1 MFTFQH
7 IFEAVFAAKNKRVS
21 KFVLFENL
29 LDFWIMVMGMI
40 YITIVYK
47 VYRFDS
53 FLNTPTDEKLSKI
66 FWANWIASNDRVNDH
81 VFLLIIDFTFIMK
94 ALVQL
99 RLLPI
104 IGPVYAILKMLMQ
117 EMFIFAIF
125 FFL

>member
-1 MFTFQH
+1 M
-7 IFEAVFAAKNKRVS
+7 FAAKNKRQA

-40 YITIVYK
+40 YIGVVYK
-47 VYRFDS
+47 VYRFET
-53 FLNTPTDEKLSKI
+53 FLSKPDNEELSKI

-81 VFLLIIDFTFIMK
+81 LFLLIIDFTYIIK

-125 FFL
+125 FFLQ